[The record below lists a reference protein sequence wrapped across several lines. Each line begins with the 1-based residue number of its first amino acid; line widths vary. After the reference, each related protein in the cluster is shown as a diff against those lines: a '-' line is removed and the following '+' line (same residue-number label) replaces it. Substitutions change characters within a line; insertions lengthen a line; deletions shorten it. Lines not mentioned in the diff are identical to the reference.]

1 MDINTTITSGTPD
14 SATMELL
21 TYAKMAHT
29 LQTAAIAA
37 LVIVLFTFAP
47 KLKQQFQLAR
57 IPALSKSKD
66 ARTGLLKSVKEIYVE
81 GYKKV

>member
-1 MDINTTITSGTPD
+1 MDANITTTPGTPD
-14 SATMELL
+14 SAAMKLL
-21 TYAKMAHT
+21 IYVGITYT

-37 LVIVLFTFAP
+37 LVFVLFTFAP
-47 KLKQQFQLAR
+47 KLKQQFQLAK

-66 ARTGLLKSVKEIYVE
+66 ARTGLLKSVKEIYID